1 MVSYFGRHGCKQFIK
16 NKPVKF
22 RYKLW
27 VAATPLGYGIQF
39 YPYMGNDSFFDPD
52 LGLGGSAVDKLTDSF
67 PKHAGSNYH
76 IITDNFF
83 ASPQLPLSLREKG
96 IAAIGTV

>member
-83 ASPQLPLSLREKG
+83 ASRNYHFR
-96 IAAIGTV
+96 